1 MAVKKME
8 MINIVGHM
16 DDVDE
21 VAKRIILSSSVH
33 MTSAITEIK
42 DNDFP
47 ILKAKDNMDALIDY
61 YYIKQYASEKN
72 LPEIEKKIDAIYEM
86 FGNSKKVNAEYIN
99 EDYDFTEDVKKLN
112 ELYELVKGSYSR
124 LTELNNKY
132 NNMMELKEYLSY
144 IKDIDVDLS
153 ELLNMKYIDVKVGT
167 LSSYDMDKLR
177 KNYENI
183 SALVFKIYRDKDY
196 TVVMLFIPKTVE
208 QEMQR
213 VLISLNFNEFK
224 ITTKLEG
231 TPANCID
238 SIEKSTYSIKQEAD
252 SIKSKLGDLEEN
264 NKDEIEK
271 YYSRLM
277 MEYKIEEL
285 KSNVACTN
293 EFFYLTGWIPS
304 YKKSELS
311 ECLGEYESK
320 LILIYKDVD
329 EVSEGVTPPTCMKN
343 NRLLRPFES
352 LVKLYGVPSYSELD
366 PTSFV
371 GLTYMLMFGAMFGD
385 VGQGLVLFIMGLI
398 FSRAKK
404 RTVVGGMLS
413 RLGVCS
419 TIFGFIYGSFFGF
432 EDVLK
437 YRVFKPIHPMAN
449 INFLL
454 GAAIVVGILMLTVG
468 YFYNFINSYKV
479 KDIENG
485 IFSKNGVVGLVFYWG
500 LLYAIYAGVK
510 GIKTFIPL
518 SAIVLI
524 LVVLS
529 VVMMLKEPLA
539 NLIKGNRPLYNES
552 KSDYY
557 VEGGFGIIETLLS
570 LFSNTISFIRV
581 GAFAINHVGLFIA
594 FDTLAKM
601 INNGAGSAIVIVLGN
616 LVIIGLEGLIVFIQG
631 LRLEYYEL
639 FSKYFNGTGYEY
651 KPIAL

>member
-1 MAVKKME
+1 ME
-8 MINIVGHM
+8 MVNIVGHM
-16 DDVDE
+16 DDVNE

-61 YYIKQYASEKN
+61 YYIKQYTSEAN
-72 LPEIEKKIDAIYEM
+72 LSEIEKKVDAIYEM
-86 FGNSKKVNAEYIN
+86 FGNSKKVNTKYIN
-99 EDYDFTEDVKKLN
+99 EDYSFTEDVKKLN
-112 ELYELVKGSYSR
+112 ELYELVKESYSH
-124 LTELNNKY
+124 LTELNDKY
-132 NNMMELKEYLSY
+132 NNMIELKEYLSY

-153 ELLNMKYIDVKVGT
+153 ELLDMKYIDVKIGT

-183 SALVFKIYRDKDY
+183 SALVFKIYHDKNY
-196 TVVMLFIPKTVE
+196 AVVMLFIPKTVE
-208 QEMQR
+208 EEMQR
-213 VLISLNFNEFK
+213 VLGSLNFNEFK
-224 ITTKLEG
+224 IAAKFEG
-231 TPANCID
+231 TPANWID
-238 SIEKSTYSIKQEAD
+238 SIEKSVDSIRQETD
-252 SIKSKLGDLEEN
+252 NIKSKLKDLEEN

-285 KSNVACTN
+285 KSNIACTD

-304 YKKSELS
+304 YKKGELS
-311 ECLGEYESK
+311 KYLGEFESK

-343 NRLLRPFES
+343 NYLLKPFET
-352 LVKLYGVPSYSELD
+352 LVKLYGTPSYNEVD

-371 GLTYMLMFGAMFGD
+371 GLTYMFLFGAMFGD
-385 VGQGLVLFIMGLI
+385 VGQGLVFFILGEIL
-398 FSRAKK
+398 SRVKK
-404 RTVVGGMLS
+404 RTAFGGLLS
-413 RLGVCS
+413 RLGICS
-419 TIFGFIYGSFFGF
+419 TVFGFIYGSFFGF

-437 YRVFKPIHPMAN
+437 YKGFKPIHPMAN

-454 GAAIVVGILMLTVG
+454 GAAVVVGVLMLTVG
-468 YFYNFINSYKV
+468 YFYNFVNSYKT

-485 IFSKNGVVGLVFYWG
+485 VFSKNGVVGLVFYWG

-510 GIKTFIPL
+510 GIKTFMPL
-518 SAIVLI
+518 SAIVLV
-524 LVVLS
+524 LVLLLI
-529 VVMMLKEPLA
+529 VMLLKEPIS
-539 NLIKGNRPLYNES
+539 NLIKGKRPLYNES

-557 VEGGFGIIETLLS
+557 IEGGFGVIETLLS
-570 LFSNTISFIRV
+570 LFSNTVSFIRV

-601 INNGAGSAIVIVLGN
+601 MKSGAGGAVVIVLGN

-639 FSKYFNGTGYEY
+639 FSKYFSGAGYEY